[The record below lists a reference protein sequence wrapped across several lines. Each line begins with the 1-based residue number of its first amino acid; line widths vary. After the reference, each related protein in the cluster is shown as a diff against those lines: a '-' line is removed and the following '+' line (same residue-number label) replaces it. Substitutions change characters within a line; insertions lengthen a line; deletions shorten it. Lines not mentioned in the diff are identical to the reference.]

1 MSAAAAAP
9 DPGVRCGRRLPGSSR
24 RVRLRR
30 SLSVRCAEAR
40 QCPDALIGVA
50 LHATATAA
58 SGAEHGGTHG
68 ARQAHGDVAAP
79 RHADIPERVP
89 GTARG
94 RLRVLPFLTARRA
107 PTVAAPVRAL
117 NRLPLIVAA
126 ALLTPAAALAVAEL
140 VVTDADRLAVY
151 REFRTAFD
159 AHRYSD
165 ALPLATK
172 LVELTEEQYG
182 ASNRALV
189 NPLCNLCTTQYRLGD
204 YKHAEDSYVRSV
216 KIAAD
221 TGGNGDRLLL
231 RPLHGLG
238 ATYYVTRQFE
248 DASVTLQRAL
258 DLSRNLDGL
267 LNPGQLTILDPLIGS
282 LVSLERHSEADR
294 EFQYAVR
301 LAETAW
307 GSTDP
312 RVDHQV
318 RGKTLMELGDW
329 YLCADQTDKSLAR
342 YREAWKELEQAG
354 STAPLDEPRQLA
366 YRAPAS
372 SVTRSPLAERTNAEE
387 HSVEATFTVTR
398 DGHVTNVTTNSSDAS
413 TGQQRLVLVAVKRAR
428 YAPRLLNGEPAETQG
443 VTLMEKLLTKKPRQS

>member
-9 DPGVRCGRRLPGSSR
+9 DPGVQCGRRLSGSSR
-24 RVRLRR
+24 RARLRR

-40 QCPDALIGVA
+40 QCPDALMGIA

-68 ARQAHGDVAAP
+68 ASRDGAIRDVAPPQQRGKAKSTVAGAHGDVAAR

-117 NRLPLIVAA
+117 KRLPLMVVA
-126 ALLTPAAALAVAEL
+126 ALLAPAGALA
-140 VVTDADRLAVY
+140 VTDADRLAVY
-151 REFRTAFD
+151 RDFRTAFD
-159 AHRYSD
+159 AHHYPD

-172 LVELTEEQYG
+172 LVELTEEQFG
-182 ASNRALV
+182 ASDRALV
-189 NPLCNLCTTQYRLGD
+189 NPLCNLGTTQYRLGD

-301 LAETAW
+301 VAESAW

-312 RVDHQV
+312 RVVRQV

-398 DGHVTNVTTNSSDAS
+398 DGHAT
-413 TGQQRLVLVAVKRAR
+413 
-428 YAPRLLNGEPAETQG
+428 
-443 VTLMEKLLTKKPRQS
+443 